1 MQMNWLI
8 KLSEIESEPRTLTC
22 KEWYDF
28 MGQFA
33 DGLPYIHLGGFKA
46 TRDLIEFCHIDD
58 QTSVLDIG
66 SGPGT
71 TACMI
76 AEDYRS
82 QVVGVDFSEKMVM
95 KADERAHKLGL
106 EDKVRFHVAD
116 ATELPFGDGEFDVV
130 IFESVLTAI
139 EDKTSAMKEAS
150 RVVKAGGIVAANETI
165 FEKGLTPEFLD
176 LLDEYPSINGP
187 LTKESL
193 RALFEDV
200 ELEVVGMDVVLGHDV
215 PSTKGDLGL
224 RKTLSFVF
232 RSLGKIMR
240 KMITDS
246 RYRRIQK
253 IDGKINNE
261 LKKSG
266 GYALIAGKKLVEAI

>member
-1 MQMNWLI
+1 M
-8 KLSEIESEPRTLTC
+8 SEVESGTGELTC

-33 DGLPYIHLGGFKA
+33 EGLPYIHLGGFKA
-46 TRDLIEFCHIDD
+46 THDLLKLCHIDD
-58 QTSVLDIG
+58 LTRVLDVG

-76 AEDYRS
+76 VEEYGS
-82 QVVGVDFSEKMVM
+82 QVVGIDFSELMVL
-95 KADERAHKLGL
+95 KAKDRALKLGL
-106 EDKVRFHVAD
+106 ESNVSFQVAD
-116 ATELPFGDGEFDVV
+116 ATELPFGDEEFDVA

-139 EDKTSAMKEAS
+139 EDKTSAMKEAC
-150 RVVKAGGIVAANETI
+150 RVVKSGGIVAANETI
-165 FEKGLTPEFLD
+165 FESNLTPAFLE
-176 LLDEYPSINGP
+176 LLDQYPSIDGH

-193 RALFEDV
+193 RALFESVNLDV
-200 ELEVVGMDVVLGHDV
+200 VEMDVVLGSNV

-224 RKTLSFVF
+224 RKTLSFAF

-253 IDGKINNE
+253 IDQRVNSE

-266 GYALIAGKKLVEAI
+266 GYALIAGRKSIQPT